1 MPEKPPHSPRL
12 FFACVFGLLVF
23 VGWLT
28 FFVGPTERVVGSGLT
43 LTVNSYLPYLN
54 NPPPTPTATVTPT
67 APPATATPT
76 PTLAPLAN
84 VQIVYIEYDPPG
96 PDEDGEYVRLDN
108 LGGSNATLT
117 DWTLRDD
124 ANHVFTF
131 PSFTL
136 AAGASVRVWT
146 GSGSNNNSNLYWGSG
161 AAIWNNAGD
170 TATLR
175 HSSGQVID
183 ACTYSGGGSGA
194 SCN

>member
-1 MPEKPPHSPRL
+1 MAY
-12 FFACVFGLLVF
+12 FFRGTHGACCWFWSYAYSQQLPAVSEQ
-23 VGWLT
+23 
-28 FFVGPTERVVGSGLT
+28 PTTNANG
-43 LTVNSYLPYLN
+43 NSYPIL
-54 NPPPTPTATVTPT
+54 
-67 APPATATPT
+67 APP
-76 PTLAPLAN
+76 AN

-96 PDEDGEYVRLDN
+96 PDEDGEYVRFDN

-117 DWTLRDD
+117 GWTLRDD

-136 AAGASVRVWT
+136 AVGASVRVWT
-146 GSGSNNNSNLYWGSG
+146 GSGSNNNANLYWGSG

-175 HSSGQVID
+175 NSGGQVID
-183 ACTYSGGGSGA
+183 VCTYSGGGGSSGA